1 MTICQL
7 RLKVHHMVVCYPSQL
22 LLLLLTVV
30 IQDSLRNLASLHR
43 VNGREK
49 YLTLGVPCVCVC
61 VCTHSVQQWY
71 SINFIEGALSY

>member
-61 VCTHSVQQWY
+61 VCVPIQCNSGIQLILLKEH
-71 SINFIEGALSY
+71 

>member
-7 RLKVHHMVVCYPSQL
+7 RLKVHYMVVCYPSQL
-22 LLLLLTVV
+22 LVILLTVV

-61 VCTHSVQQWY
+61 THSLQQWY
-71 SINFIEGALSY
+71 SIHIIEGALSY

>member
-1 MTICQL
+1 MIICQL
-7 RLKVHHMVVCYPSQL
+7 RLKVHYMVVCYPSQL
-22 LLLLLTVV
+22 LVILLTVV

-61 VCTHSVQQWY
+61 VPIHCNSGIQ
-71 SINFIEGALSY
+71 FISLKEH

>member
-61 VCTHSVQQWY
+61 VYPFSATVVF
-71 SINFIEGALSY
+71 N